1 MMRASPQIQ
10 GLEPDAYV
18 GVNDPVVGKHL
29 IVGLVAQAYEVEDTI
44 DGMLTHPLL
53 YAVGQLLA
61 TVLLFKVLIPAVPTT
76 HSEYDFA
83 SVFLQ
88 VAEIVVHLLVES
100 LDMGADGTF

>member
-44 DGMLTHPLL
+44 EAKHEISADVVVSRQTSYSSQGHVARTAQILVRHTF
-53 YAVGQLLA
+53 QI
-61 TVLLFKVLIPAVPTT
+61 LF
-76 HSEYDFA
+76 
-83 SVFLQ
+83 
-88 VAEIVVHLLVES
+88 LVICHCIAR
-100 LDMGADGTF
+100 LHIAFQCYHQHWH